1 MLIPME
7 LLRQYVDINIDDK
20 EFVREFSLKSAEV
33 DTFKPFCDVKGLVI
47 GKIIA
52 IKDHPDS
59 NHLHITTVDFGDST
73 DEIVCVSQM

>member
-7 LLRQYVDINIDDK
+7 LLREYVDINVDDK

-47 GKIIA
+47 RMIFNIYNLS
-52 IKDHPDS
+52 DY
-59 NHLHITTVDFGDST
+59 
-73 DEIVCVSQM
+73 